1 MEVKSIHLTING
13 NSYSFIVAHGIA
25 GAIPPEETL
34 VTTLRE
40 RLNLTGTKVACEEG
54 ACGACT
60 VLLDGKAVS
69 SCTKLTVE
77 CDGHEITTIEGLMD
91 PVTGELDPL
100 QQAFIDENAFQC
112 GFCTPGIIMAA
123 KGLLLEN
130 PTPTMDEVKD
140 ALSGNLC
147 RCISQYHVYTA
158 VMRAAGQTDYEKLSE
173 FIIGEKEGEEI
184 DLTGAPVAEMDEAS
198 MVANAHAAAEALSK
212 ERYNA

>member
-1 MEVKSIHLTING
+1 MEVKPIHLTING
-13 NSYSFIVAHGIA
+13 NPYNFVVAHGID
-25 GAIPPEETL
+25 GAVPPEETL

-130 PTPTMDEVKD
+130 PTPSLDEVKD

-158 VMRAAGQTDYEKLSE
+158 VMRAAGQTDYEKQSE
-173 FIIGEKEGEEI
+173 FVIGEKEGEEI
-184 DLTGAPVAEMDEAS
+184 DLTGAPVAEMDEAG
-198 MVANAHAAAEALSK
+198 MVASAHAAAEAVAK

>member
-1 MEVKSIHLTING
+1 MEVKSIQLTING
-13 NSYSFIVAHGIA
+13 SPCSFIVAHGIA

-91 PVTGELDPL
+91 PITGELDPL

-123 KGLLLEN
+123 KSLLLEN

-158 VMRAAGQTDYEKLSE
+158 VMRAAGQEITEPDSE
-173 FIIGEKEGEEI
+173 YIITENEGEAI
-184 DLTGAPVAEMDEAS
+184 DLTGAPVAEMDEEDITGAS
-198 MVANAHAAAEALSK
+198 RARAREIAERRYHA
-212 ERYNA
+212 